1 MNFNP
6 HDYQDYAIR
15 YIEKHPV
22 AAVLL
27 DMGLGKTII
36 SLTAVYDLL
45 FDSFEVHRVLVV
57 APLRVARDTW
67 PAEIQKWEHLRG
79 LTYAVAVG
87 TPKERKAAL
96 MQQADITIINREN
109 LQWLIDE
116 SGFPFDFDMVIID
129 ELSSFKNH
137 KSKRFKSLMKVRP
150 RIHRIIGLTGTPSSN
165 GLMDLWA
172 EFKVLDMGERLGR
185 FITQYRTN
193 YFMPDKRNGEIIYS
207 YKPLP
212 YAEDAIYRRIS
223 DITIS
228 MKSTDHLKMPE
239 LVSTE
244 YEVQLSDSE
253 RSRYED
259 LKQELILQLPDGEVT
274 AANAASLTGKLSQL
288 ANGAI
293 YADTGEVIEFHD
305 RKLDALEDIIEAAN
319 EKPLL
324 VAYWFRH
331 DLSRIKNRF
340 NVREIKTSRDI
351 ADWNAGKIPVAVIH
365 PASAGHGLNLQAG
378 GSTLVW
384 FGLTWSLE
392 LYQQTNARLWRQ
404 GQESGTVVI
413 QHIITKGTIDERI
426 VSNQRDQ
433 VISQARS
440 WLGKKESDG
449 SHKEIIDVYNSHKPL
464 ARGYAVTYT
473 DAWCATFVSAV
484 AIKCGLTDIIPTEC
498 GCGQMIALFQK
509 LGEWIENDAY
519 VPSPGDVIFYD
530 WQDYGNGDN
539 TGWPD
544 HVGIVET
551 VSGSTITVIEGNK
564 SNAVG
569 RRTLQVNGKY
579 IRGYGVP
586 KYSSG
591 SSDSAPVTP
600 TKTVDELAQEVLD
613 GKWGNGTD
621 RKERLTAAGYDYS
634 AVQAKVNALV
644 KKQESTPVYY
654 TVKSGDTLSG
664 IAKKYS
670 TTVSAIQKL
679 NPTLIKNVNLILTGW
694 KIRVK

>member
-1 MNFNP
+1 
-6 HDYQDYAIR
+6 
-15 YIEKHPV
+15 
-22 AAVLL
+22 
-27 DMGLGKTII
+27 MGAPKR
-36 SLTAVYDLL
+36 SDLCGR
-45 FDSFEVHRVLVV
+45 SR
-57 APLRVARDTW
+57 
-67 PAEIQKWEHLRG
+67 
-79 LTYAVAVG
+79 
-87 TPKERKAAL
+87 
-96 MQQADITIINREN
+96 DITIINREN

-150 RIHRIIGLTGTPSSN
+150 KLHRIIGLTGTPSSN

-319 EKPLL
+319 EKSLL

-426 VSNQRDQ
+426 VKALS
-433 VISQARS
+433 
-440 WLGKKESDG
+440 KKEMTQTAL
-449 SHKEIIDVYNSHKPL
+449 ID
-464 ARGYAVTYT
+464 AVKA
-473 DAWCATFVSAV
+473 D
-484 AIKCGLTDIIPTEC
+484 L
-498 GCGQMIALFQK
+498 
-509 LGEWIENDAY
+509 
-519 VPSPGDVIFYD
+519 
-530 WQDYGNGDN
+530 
-539 TGWPD
+539 
-544 HVGIVET
+544 
-551 VSGSTITVIEGNK
+551 
-564 SNAVG
+564 
-569 RRTLQVNGKY
+569 
-579 IRGYGVP
+579 
-586 KYSSG
+586 
-591 SSDSAPVTP
+591 
-600 TKTVDELAQEVLD
+600 EV
-613 GKWGNGTD
+613 
-621 RKERLTAAGYDYS
+621 
-634 AVQAKVNALV
+634 V
-644 KKQESTPVYY
+644 
-654 TVKSGDTLSG
+654 
-664 IAKKYS
+664 
-670 TTVSAIQKL
+670 
-679 NPTLIKNVNLILTGW
+679 
-694 KIRVK
+694 